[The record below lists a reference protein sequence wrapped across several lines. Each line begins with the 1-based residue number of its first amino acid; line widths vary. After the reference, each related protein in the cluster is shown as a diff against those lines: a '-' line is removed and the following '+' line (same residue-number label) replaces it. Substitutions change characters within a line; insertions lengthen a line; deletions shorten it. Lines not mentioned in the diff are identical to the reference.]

1 MAEESIMGIAAE
13 LTTAVIGKLS
23 LSKSAE
29 DYGERIGRLFRAV
42 LREVEEGRKEILTSR
57 RESDRFP
64 TGESTDIE
72 RNEQ

>member
-29 DYGERIGRLFRAV
+29 DYGERIGRLYRAV
-42 LREVEEGRKEILTSR
+42 LREVEEGRKEILTAR

-64 TGESTDIE
+64 TEESTEIE